1 VSILP
6 HLCSEMADQE
16 NSVVDSSEY
25 SDVHS
30 GNSVCRV
37 MQCEESDGH
46 DEDLLCDDV
55 KSTELTRDKLYVDL
69 SFCDDVGQSTDLAS
83 DKLLIEQSFYDNV
96 RQSAEPSLLEF
107 EANRSSAN
115 VESERHDSRTSS
127 DSHRDT
133 SHPHWH
139 STPTVHCCYNP
150 SASPAVSDGRMPTCE
165 CDSNSQP
172 HVGTESLSVD
182 TMAQCDE
189 QNIIN
194 DGSNVCCQS
203 SAVDNDAGVADYDVL
218 LKCNKDASTTSPDC
232 KTEDN
237 AGDTYRNDPVTELT
251 VSASAAAAII
261 NLMHQCDLNHTD
273 ALNDHI
279 K

>member
-1 VSILP
+1 
-6 HLCSEMADQE
+6 
-16 NSVVDSSEY
+16 
-25 SDVHS
+25 
-30 GNSVCRV
+30 
-37 MQCEESDGH
+37 
-46 DEDLLCDDV
+46 
-55 KSTELTRDKLYVDL
+55 
-69 SFCDDVGQSTDLAS
+69 
-83 DKLLIEQSFYDNV
+83 
-96 RQSAEPSLLEF
+96 
-107 EANRSSAN
+107 
-115 VESERHDSRTSS
+115 
-127 DSHRDT
+127 
-133 SHPHWH
+133 
-139 STPTVHCCYNP
+139 
-150 SASPAVSDGRMPTCE
+150 
-165 CDSNSQP
+165 
-172 HVGTESLSVD
+172 
-182 TMAQCDE
+182 MAQCDE

-194 DGSNVCCQS
+194 DGSIVCCQS